1 MYTKQII
8 TNPDG
13 SKYVQLTRI
22 ETPTTWTEEQER
34 VHNWLNENR

>member
-8 TNPDG
+8 TKPDG
-13 SKYVQLTRI
+13 SKHVQLTRI

-34 VHNWLNENR
+34 VQNWLDNN